1 MNKLKRLNNRTYLKQ
16 NLKKLKS
23 NQSFVLQTIHN
34 NRAYIKAKKTHNISS
49 IIKLIISSHRKK
61 RIKFWHESIKW
72 EFVFLSILTH
82 KQARIGENKTSATKT
97 IHQIVNDS
105 L

>member
-23 NQSFVLQTIHN
+23 IQSFVLQTIHN

-49 IIKLIISSHRKK
+49 IK